1 MKRDV
6 EQGLLDRENKLAE
19 RHQGEKG
26 NGRELNDAAAAA
38 DGFCASDLWGLMF
51 LPQLMQSCGHWKQVS
66 LRAGDLLL
74 TLKFRVALKLCAE

>member
-19 RHQGEKG
+19 RHQGEKR

-38 DGFCASDLWGLMF
+38 DGYASVQVTFGGSCFCRS
-51 LPQLMQSCGHWKQVS
+51 
-66 LRAGDLLL
+66 
-74 TLKFRVALKLCAE
+74 